1 MIIKDALIH
10 YVHEDGLELMKKF
23 RTQREL
29 NQKLKRSKLNQELK
43 SSIKKPETRA
53 QAPKS
58 SVKRKRP
65 VGLCQETKY
74 LRKRYGD
81 WSGYI

>member
-10 YVHEDGLELMKKF
+10 NVHEDGLELMKKF

-29 NQKLKRSKLNQELK
+29 NQKLKRSELNQELK